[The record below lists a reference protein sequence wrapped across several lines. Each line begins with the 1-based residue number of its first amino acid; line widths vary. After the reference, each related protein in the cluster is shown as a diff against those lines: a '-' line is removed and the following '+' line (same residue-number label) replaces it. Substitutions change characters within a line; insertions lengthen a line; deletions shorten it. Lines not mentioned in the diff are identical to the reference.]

1 MSEYFPEPKSF
12 GRKKKGKL
20 NLSNYAAK
28 KDLKNAAD
36 VDTSKFGKTFEL
48 PNLKFDEDKLDI
60 AKLKNILINLN
71 NLKSKIDKL
80 DINKLDT
87 VPVDLSKLRDVVKM
101 ILLKKT

>member
-1 MSEYFPEPKSF
+1 MSEYFPQTKYF
-12 GRKKKGKL
+12 RGKVKVKL

-36 VDTSKFGKTFEL
+36 VDTSKFAKTFEL
-48 PNLKFDEDKLDI
+48 PNLKSDEDKLDI
-60 AKLKNILINLN
+60 AKLKNILTNLN